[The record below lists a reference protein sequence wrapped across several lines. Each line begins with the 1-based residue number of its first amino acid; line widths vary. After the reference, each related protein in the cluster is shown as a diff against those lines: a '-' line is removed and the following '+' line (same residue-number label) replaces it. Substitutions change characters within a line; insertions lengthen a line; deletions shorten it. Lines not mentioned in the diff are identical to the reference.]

1 MGSPFWLNYKNS
13 LAWQGVEIRQVGNDS
28 PNHHSSDVTVR
39 SLYYD
44 YNPSKLSTRSVTLL
58 RRQTHRKVFDPQ
70 KRDAFWVWHWT
81 LSLSLSLFWVPQI
94 GGVDAKNGPISRSIF
109 GRTKIDPTTQEAS
122 KFFLSIKTSKTS
134 EDWKKMFNKKETCA
148 SVIKHGNWKLLING
162 ACNGKITYK
171 YLWMD
176 VPLSIG

>member
-1 MGSPFWLNYKNS
+1 MIPLTIIPVMWQWGHYIMIIIHPNCQQEVWRCWGGKLTARCSTLKKEMPFECGTELSP
-13 LAWQGVEIRQVGNDS
+13 
-28 PNHHSSDVTVR
+28 
-39 SLYYD
+39 
-44 YNPSKLSTRSVTLL
+44 
-58 RRQTHRKVFDPQ
+58 
-70 KRDAFWVWHWT
+70 
-81 LSLSLSLFWVPQI
+81 SLSLSLFWVPQI

-162 ACNGKITYK
+162 ACNGKIIYK